1 MRKFLALLVGC
12 AAWGLGVVHA
22 QEIGAAGAR
31 HLLNRT
37 GFSASQFEVV
47 TFARLTREQAA
58 ERILQSTVTVAQTAP
73 PSWADAPF
81 TLPHKMRH
89 MSLDARVMERKLN
102 MQRAFEL
109 REWWYREM
117 LTTPS
122 PLTEKMTLFW
132 HNHFATS
139 QQKVRF
145 TTLMYR
151 QNVTLRQH
159 ALGNFSTLLH
169 QMARDPALVIYLDSV
184 QNHKQ
189 HPNENFARE
198 VMELFTLGEG
208 NYEEHDIKEV
218 ARAFTGWSLDRDT
231 GQFMFRPGM
240 HDFGVKTVLGRSG
253 NFNGAAVLDILLAH
267 PQTAEFLTRKL
278 WKEFISPT
286 PDEEELRRFA
296 RIFRNSRYD
305 IKVLLRVMLTS
316 DAFYAP
322 ENRATLI
329 KSPVELVVGTLRQ
342 FDIAAPNLRPFI
354 IAGELLGQNVF
365 APPNVKGWQGG
376 EAWINSASLLERKQF
391 LDRLFGTRENMES
404 AAARFEER
412 DEPMQDN
419 PDKEARFARM
429 MEHAMRS
436 TRLDLERWAKQF
448 KTVER
453 EQAVTRLVLAMAPH
467 NPLTVKSGDVN
478 ELVRQLVADPAY
490 QLK

>member
-1 MRKFLALLVGC
+1 MKKMLALLAGW
-12 AAWGLGVVHA
+12 AALGLGIVHA
-22 QEIGAAGAR
+22 QEIGADGAR

-37 GFSASQFEVV
+37 GFSASHAEVLV
-47 TFARLTREQAA
+47 YARLTREQAA
-58 ERILQSTVTVAQTAP
+58 GRILQDARVVAQTAP

-81 TLPHKMRH
+81 TPPYKMRN
-89 MSLDARVMERKLN
+89 MSRDEREMERKLN

-132 HNHFATS
+132 HSHFATS

-145 TTLMYR
+145 TALMYR

-169 QMARDPALVIYLDSV
+169 QVARDPALVIFLDSV
-184 QNHKQ
+184 QNRKQ
-189 HPNENFARE
+189 NPNENFARE

-208 NYEEHDIKEV
+208 NYEERDIKEV

-231 GQFMFRPGM
+231 GKFMFRPGM
-240 HDFGVKTVLGRSG
+240 HDFGSKTVLGRSG
-253 NFNGAAVLDILLAH
+253 DFDGSAVLDILLAH
-267 PQTAEFLTRKL
+267 PKTAEFLTRKL

-286 PDEEELRRFA
+286 PDEEELHRFA

-305 IKVLLRVMLTS
+305 IKVLLRAMLTS
-316 DAFYAP
+316 DAFYASK
-322 ENRATLI
+322 NRATLI

-354 IAGELLGQNVF
+354 IAGALLGQNVF
-365 APPNVKGWQGG
+365 APPNVKGWPGG
-376 EAWINSASLLERKQF
+376 EAWINSASLLGRKQF
-391 LDRLFGTRENMES
+391 LDRLFSARERMQAGAES
-404 AAARFEER
+404 FEDR
-412 DEPMQDN
+412 DEPMQDS
-419 PDKEARFARM
+419 PDKEARFRRM

-436 TRLDLERWAKQF
+436 TRPDLDRWAKQF
-448 KTVER
+448 KDAER
-453 EQAVTRLVLAMAPH
+453 DQAATRLVLAMAPQ
-467 NPLTVKSGDVN
+467 NPLIVKNGDIN
-478 ELVRQLVADPAY
+478 ELVKQLVADPAY